1 MAEQEVKV
9 AVVGVGGMGSS
20 HVKSCGTIEEVKL
33 VAVCDINEE
42 RARQIGE
49 EAGVPF
55 YKDYRGLLAAG
66 VADAVIVATPHYW
79 HPRVAIDAF
88 EAGLSVLSEKPIAVR
103 IGWAE
108 KMAEA
113 ARASGKVFSVMFQMR
128 TQPFVKKALA
138 LAASGELGVIRRTL
152 LVSPEF
158 RSQAYYNSG
167 SWRATW
173 AGEGGGVLL
182 NQAPHIMDIFCEL
195 GGMPTRVHGRCETLI
210 HDIEVEDQAAAML
223 EYDNG
228 ATGYFYV
235 STCEVGP
242 RIVEIVGDK
251 GKLRLDGAKLSF
263 WRFRPGVMAFNE
275 ENTEMWGK
283 PGTEQV
289 ELDIEEAEHGHAVVI
304 RNFARAILFGEE
316 RVAPGEVGLKSL
328 ELANAIILSSYKGEP
343 VSLPVDREAYEE
355 LIESLKADS
364 KFRGD
369 WDQSRSE
376 TDPQFKK

>member
-1 MAEQEVKV
+1 MSSTKKV
-9 AVVGVGGMGSS
+9 QTAYL
-20 HVKSCGTIEEVKL
+20 IPE
-33 VAVCDINEE
+33 
-42 RARQIGE
+42 
-49 EAGVPF
+49 
-55 YKDYRGLLAAG
+55 KDCRGYCEP
-66 VADAVIVATPHYW
+66 V
-79 HPRVAIDAF
+79 
-88 EAGLSVLSEKPIAVR
+88 
-103 IGWAE
+103 
-108 KMAEA
+108 
-113 ARASGKVFSVMFQMR
+113 
-128 TQPFVKKALA
+128 
-138 LAASGELGVIRRTL
+138 
-152 LVSPEF
+152 LVSACFLGIPCRWHGRRAKRRDALLERLKRKYVLVPLCPE
-158 RSQAYYNSG
+158 Q
-167 SWRATW
+167 
-173 AGEGGGVLL
+173 
-182 NQAPHIMDIFCEL
+182 L

-263 WRFRPGVMAFNE
+263 CRFGAGVMAFNE
-275 ENTEMWGK
+275 ENTAMWGK

-289 ELDIEEAEHGHAVVI
+289 ELDIEEVEHGHGVVI

-316 RVAPGEVGLKSL
+316 RVTPGEVGLKSL

-343 VSLPVDREAYEE
+343 VDLPVDREAYEE

-369 WDQSRSE
+369 WDQSKSE